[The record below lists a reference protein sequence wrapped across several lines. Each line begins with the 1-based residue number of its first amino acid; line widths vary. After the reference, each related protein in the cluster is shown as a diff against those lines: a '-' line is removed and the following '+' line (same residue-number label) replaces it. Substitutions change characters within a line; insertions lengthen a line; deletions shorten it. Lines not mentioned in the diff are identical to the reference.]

1 MSICAHAFLLTLIFG
16 IEMFLLDVYN
26 NQSSN
31 FNRSLIRIVFYL
43 LSPQKNAEF
52 LFDESTSAQN
62 TKKSQ
67 YLNLLFKESNHFF
80 GTLLLFQ
87 FTYSSTAIYHE
98 IITSIQRKTNM
109 IFESDIWY
117 AENAFVKVIFN

>member
-1 MSICAHAFLLTLIFG
+1 
-16 IEMFLLDVYN
+16 MFLLDVYN

-67 YLNLLFKESNHFF
+67 YLTLLFKESNHFF

-117 AENAFVKVIFN
+117 AENAYVKVIFN